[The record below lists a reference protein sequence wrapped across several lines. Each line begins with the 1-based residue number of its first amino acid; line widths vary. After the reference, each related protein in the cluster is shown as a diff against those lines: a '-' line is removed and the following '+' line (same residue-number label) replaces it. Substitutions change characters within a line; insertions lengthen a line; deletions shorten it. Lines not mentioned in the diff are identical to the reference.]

1 MLTLLNTLA
10 LAYCV
15 HQVIASFFCSLTYLM
30 TQSIVAFWLDILIS
44 EQDKLFPS
52 KMTVLHCGMRSVC
65 HNVFRLLDVIPV
77 EGLYRQCM
85 KKQPEIFKIMI
96 ITMVKPVLELGI
108 QWNKVQ
114 TCKKLPKEM
123 WVLTSCAYVKIT
135 CDSLEF
141 IDNGTSCSSC
151 AEKCASK

>member
-1 MLTLLNTLA
+1 MLSLLNTLA

-52 KMTVLHCGMRSVC
+52 KMTILHCGMRSVC

-85 KKQPEIFKIMI
+85 KKQPDIFKIMI
-96 ITMVKPVLELGI
+96 ITMVQPVLELGI
-108 QWNKVQ
+108 QWNKMQ
-114 TCKKLPKEM
+114 TKAAKIN
-123 WVLTSCAYVKIT
+123 VLTSCAYVKIT

-151 AEKCASK
+151 AEKRASK